1 MKMKPKTFIIAIV
14 ACVIFAGITIHSFM
28 PSSIISAIGLKTSD
42 ISSCCIIV
50 NRTSDPSV
58 DFRGTQLI
66 PLLDAL
72 ENTTVK
78 RITSDLVD
86 KPPQYITEYVLYFE
100 NQNEKFIRVEV
111 RSDGYLFYSG
121 RQYEIL
127 SWKGSAAMNFLQNC
141 VSFDGE
147 DEGTAHSP

>member
-14 ACVIFAGITIHSFM
+14 ACVILAGITIHSFM

-42 ISSCCIIV
+42 ISSCSIIV

-72 ENTTVK
+72 KT
-78 RITSDLVD
+78 
-86 KPPQYITEYVLYFE
+86 
-100 NQNEKFIRVEV
+100 
-111 RSDGYLFYSG
+111 
-121 RQYEIL
+121 RQ
-127 SWKGSAAMNFLQNC
+127 SSALL
-141 VSFDGE
+141 
-147 DEGTAHSP
+147 PIW